1 MRAGMLYVSVAVLV
15 SLSAST
21 AGLAASCSGVAS
33 QLQLASKDL
42 ARNRVSAA
50 AALLA
55 SLEVLSSR
63 CPDVL
68 LVRARIDAA
77 QGEVN
82 GAQTAFRRYIQLQ
95 PDDSRGYA
103 YFARFLIDQEQYQQ
117 ADDLSAIAMQKNA
130 QDPAALAVRGQI
142 LDMKGQSQ
150 QGLELLEKSCRINPE
165 NADAQFQA
173 GAIDDRAK
181 LHANAVRHFEKV
193 VALDPANPSAWDYLA
208 LNLEPLGK
216 IEAAETAYKKG
227 SAANQDAQNGPNF
240 DAFLDYN
247 YGVFLEKRNQLADSM
262 LHLNRAVKLV
272 PQMRDPWYERAKVNL
287 QMHNYGSARA
297 DAEKAASLP
306 ERTGGV
312 INLQVY
318 ALLEQIYR
326 RLGETTLADK
336 YAALSR
342 ATPPPIRK
350 EYGQQMPQ

>member
-1 MRAGMLYVSVAVLV
+1 MPLE
-15 SLSAST
+15 AS
-21 AGLAASCSGVAS
+21 
-33 QLQLASKDL
+33 
-42 ARNRVSAA
+42 N
-50 AALLA
+50 
-55 SLEVLSSR
+55 SR

-68 LVRARIDAA
+68 LARARIEAA

-82 GAQTAFRRYIQLQ
+82 EAQTAFSQYIQLK

-117 ADDLSAIAMQKNA
+117 ADELSAIAMQKNA
-130 QDPAALAVRGQI
+130 EDPAALAVRGQI

-181 LHANAVRHFEKV
+181 LHAEAVKHFEKV
-193 VALDPANPSAWDYLA
+193 VALDPANPSGWDYLA

-216 IEAAETAYKKG
+216 IEAAETAYRKG
-227 SAANQDAQNGPNF
+227 LAANQEAQDEPDF

-262 LHLNRAVKLV
+262 AHLNRAVKLV
-272 PQMRDPWYERAKVNL
+272 PQVRDTWYERAKVNL
-287 QMHNYGSARA
+287 QMHHYRAARR
-297 DAEKAASLP
+297 DAEKADSLP

-326 RLGETTLADK
+326 RLGETALADK
-336 YAALSR
+336 YAGLSR
-342 ATPPPIRK
+342 ATPPPVRK
-350 EYGQQMPQ
+350 EYGMQTPQ